1 MAEVNGAGR
10 RKGRKERKAGQ
21 AASRR
26 DLIARSVHSAEQ
38 CLRARD
44 YGTAYAHFLLVLS
57 LAPELKEDFKE
68 TFQYA
73 LFKWAEE
80 LYALSRSQD
89 LFSCYEQAL
98 ELFPNDDV
106 ICNSMGEQLFRLGF
120 RDEAAGYFYKAV
132 KLNPNSA
139 DAKENFYRVANWL
152 VERWHFV
159 MLNDVKRNQMYQK
172 AIENAVQAGCKTVL
186 DIGTGTG
193 ILSMFAQS
201 AGAPH
206 VYACEVSKTMYDLAC
221 EVVATNH
228 MDGKIKLLHM
238 KSHDVRVPEHLPE
251 KVSLVVTETVDA
263 GLFGEG
269 ILETLIHAWKN
280 LLLEPKPK
288 DSTCDGYG
296 QVIPAGA
303 VVYGMVVECPE
314 IRRHHRVFVNEVA
327 GLVVEEA
334 VQFSSPVHCS
344 HKSSDVNEP
353 YATEKISRVPGGY
366 RALSQPF
373 LALTVDFNNLQD
385 LESIA
390 SGKSCRISVLVQ
402 EPGQL
407 DCFITWFVL
416 HLDSEHNLSTGPS
429 EETCWEQAVFPIQN
443 LPADGYSV
451 NRGDTVVLDVHCP
464 DCYLRLD
471 LVTVIRAGEEDDRM
485 SSDGTSLEN
494 EVDLCDALASLHTTH
509 QTGTEQQAC
518 ILEPSEIALLNN
530 VIYHKSFKDAISKVI
545 SSLTPRENG
554 TFSNE
559 NHAEAPRQDF
569 EDPLYI
575 LDVSEGFSILP
586 LIAARL
592 GKVKSYSSVEEKQH
606 CVALERLSEK
616 NGISE
621 DRLEFWLNQ
630 LEANDDVLQRPK
642 SDKLWSIIILDV
654 IEPCGLIRQEVM
666 EKCAI
671 ARCLLQ
677 SGGKIFPQ
685 CVAIHGMLVESH
697 TLMQESAVQGTE
709 PTLGFTIA
717 PSINQFKVPVH
728 VFLNLSTLP
737 CVQLSDPIELLRLDL
752 MNPLS
757 NHLNLATEVKVIIC
771 KSGQVTAI
779 PFWYRLHLDED
790 IHLDTSSDMSH
801 WKQAAFVLE
810 EPFRVDEGQELL
822 LGVHFQNSN
831 VSMTLR
837 RPS

>member
-1 MAEVNGAGR
+1 MAEVNGR
-10 RKGRKERKAGQ
+10 RKARRGRKAGQ
-21 AASRR
+21 SAGRR
-26 DLIARSVHSAEQ
+26 ELVARSVHSAEQ
-38 CLRARD
+38 CLRDRD

-57 LAPELKEDFKE
+57 LAPELKDHFKE

-80 LYALSRSQD
+80 LYALNRSQD
-89 LFSCYEQAL
+89 MFNCYEQAL
-98 ELFPNDDV
+98 ELFPRDDV

-132 KLNPNSA
+132 RLNPNSA
-139 DAKENFYRVANWL
+139 DARENFYRVANWL

-159 MLNDVKRNQMYQK
+159 MLNDVKRNLMYRK

-193 ILSMFAQS
+193 ILSMFAKT
-201 AGAPH
+201 AGAPN
-206 VYACEVSKTMYDLAC
+206 VYACELSKTMFDLAC
-221 EVVATNH
+221 EVVAANH
-228 MDGKIKLLHM
+228 MEGDIKLLHM
-238 KSHDVRVPEHLPE
+238 KSHDVQVPKHIPE

-269 ILETLIHAWKN
+269 IVETLIHAWKN

-288 DSTCDGYG
+288 DGSYEYG

-314 IRRHHRVFVNEVA
+314 IRRHHRVFVSEVA
-327 GLVVEEA
+327 GVNIAEA
-334 VQFSSPVHCS
+334 VRFSSPVHCS
-344 HKSSDVNEP
+344 HKSSEANEP
-353 YATEKISRVPGGY
+353 YATEKMSRVPGGY
-366 RALSQPF
+366 KALSQPF
-373 LALTVDFNNLQD
+373 LALTVDFNSLED

-390 SGKSCRISVLVQ
+390 AGRSCRISVLVQ
-402 EPGQL
+402 EQGQL

-416 HLDSEHNLSTGPS
+416 HLDKEHSLSTGPS

-443 LPADGYSV
+443 LPDGYIV
-451 NRGDTVVLDVHCP
+451 NCGDTVVLDVHCP
-464 DCYLRLD
+464 DCYLRVD
-471 LVTVIRAGEEDDRM
+471 LVTVLRAVEVDSGM
-485 SSDGTSLEN
+485 SSDGMSLEN
-494 EVDLCDALASLHTTH
+494 EVELCDALASLHTTH
-509 QTGTEQQAC
+509 QDTKQELC

-530 VIYHKSFKDAISKVI
+530 VIYNESFKNAISKVL
-545 SSLTPRENG
+545 SSLQPGMNG
-554 TFSNE
+554 PFRNA
-559 NHAEAPRQDF
+559 NDAEASEGHF
-569 EDPLYI
+569 VDPLYI

-586 LIAARL
+586 LIAAKL
-592 GKVKSYSSVEEKQH
+592 GRVKSYSSVEEEQH
-606 CVALERLSEK
+606 CVALEMLLERNS
-616 NGISE
+616 ISK
-621 DRLEFWLNQ
+621 DSLEFWLPQ
-630 LEANDDVLQRPK
+630 LEANDEVLQRPK

-685 CVAIHGMLVESH
+685 YVVIHGMLIESNA
-697 TLMQESAVQGTE
+697 LLQESSVQGTE

-728 VFLNLSTLP
+728 VFLNLATLP
-737 CVQLSDPIELLRLDL
+737 CVPLSDPVELLRLDL
-752 MNPLS
+752 MNPYS
-757 NHLNLATEVKVIIC
+757 NHCSLATEVKVRIC

-779 PFWYRLHLDED
+779 PFWYHLHLDED
-790 IHLDTSSDMSH
+790 IHLDTSSDTSH

-810 EPFRVDEGQELL
+810 EPFRVEEGKELL
-822 LGVHFQNSN
+822 LGVQFQNSN

-837 RPS
+837 QPS

>member
-1 MAEVNGAGR
+1 MNGAGR
-10 RKGRKERKAGQ
+10 RKNRRGRKAGQ
-21 AASRR
+21 AARR
-26 DLIARSVHSAEQ
+26 RELISRSVHSAEL
-38 CLRARD
+38 CLRDRD

-57 LAPELKEDFKE
+57 LAPELKEEFKE

-80 LYALSRSQD
+80 LYALSRNRD

-98 ELFPNDDV
+98 KLFPNDDV

-132 KLNPNSA
+132 KLNPSSA

-159 MLNDVKRNQMYQK
+159 MLNDVKRNRMYQK
-172 AIENAVQAGCKTVL
+172 AIENAVQAGCKTVV

-193 ILSMFAQS
+193 ILSMFAKC

-206 VYACEVSKTMYDLAC
+206 VYACELSKTMFDLAC
-221 EVVATNH
+221 EVVAANN
-228 MDGKIKLLHM
+228 MEGEIKLLHM
-238 KSHDVRVPEHLPE
+238 KSQDIRVPEHLPE

-269 ILETLIHAWKN
+269 IVETLIHAWKN
-280 LLLEPKPK
+280 LLLDPKPK
-288 DSTCDGYG
+288 DANCDGYG

-303 VVYGMVVECPE
+303 VVHGMIVECPQ

-327 GLVVEEA
+327 GVNLKEA
-334 VQFSSPVHCS
+334 VRFSSPVHCS
-344 HKSSDVNEP
+344 LKSGDVIEP
-353 YATEKISRVPGGY
+353 YATEKMSRVPGGY
-366 RALSQPF
+366 KALSQPF
-373 LALTVDFNNLQD
+373 QALTVDFNSLQD

-390 SGKSCRISVLVQ
+390 SGKSLRISVLVQ
-402 EPGQL
+402 EQGRL

-416 HLDSEHNLSTGPS
+416 HLDNEHHLSTGPS

-443 LPADGYSV
+443 IPEDGCMVS
-451 NRGDTVVLDVHCP
+451 RGDTVVLDVHCP
-464 DCYLRLD
+464 DCYLRLE
-471 LVTVIRAGEEDDRM
+471 LVTVIRAGVVDNGM
-485 SSDGTSLEN
+485 SVEH

-509 QTGTEQQAC
+509 QKGREEDLC

-530 VIYHKSFKDAISKVI
+530 VFYHESFKNAICKVI
-545 SSLTPRENG
+545 SSLGPGENDTLRNEIDVTTREG
-554 TFSNE
+554 RFS
-559 NHAEAPRQDF
+559 
-569 EDPLYI
+569 DPLYI
-575 LDVSEGFSILP
+575 LDVSEGFSVLP
-586 LIAARL
+586 VIAAQL
-592 GKVKSYSSVEEKQH
+592 GNVKAYSSVEEKQH
-606 CVALERLSEK
+606 CVALERLSER
-616 NGISE
+616 NGISKE
-621 DRLEFWLNQ
+621 SLEFWLNK
-630 LEANDDVLQRPK
+630 LEASDDVLQRPQ

-685 CVAIHGMLVESH
+685 YVVIHGMLVESN

-709 PTLGFTIA
+709 PTLGFNIA

-737 CVQLSDPIELLRLDL
+737 SIRLSDPVELLRLDL
-752 MNPLS
+752 MNPYS
-757 NHLNLATEVKVIIC
+757 NQFSLVTEVKVRIC

-779 PFWYRLHLDED
+779 PFWYRLYLDED
-790 IHLDTSSDMSH
+790 IYLDTSSDMSH
-801 WKQAAFVLE
+801 WKQAAFLLE
-810 EPFRVDEGQELL
+810 EPLRVDEGQELL
-822 LGVHFQNSN
+822 LEVHFQNSN

-837 RPS
+837 RPP

>member
-10 RKGRKERKAGQ
+10 RKGRRGRRAGQ
-21 AASRR
+21 AAGRRELISRSLR
-26 DLIARSVHSAEQ
+26 SAEQ
-38 CLRARD
+38 CLRERD
-44 YGTAYAHFLLVLS
+44 YGTAYAHHLLVLS
-57 LAPELKEDFKE
+57 LAPELKENYKE

-80 LYALSRSQD
+80 LYALNRSQD

-159 MLNDVKRNQMYQK
+159 MLNDVKRNRMYQK
-172 AIENAVQAGCKTVL
+172 AIENAVQAGCKSVL

-193 ILSMFAQS
+193 ILSMFAKS
-201 AGAPH
+201 VGAPH
-206 VYACEVSKTMYDLAC
+206 VYACELSKTMFDLAC
-221 EVVATNH
+221 EVVAANH
-228 MDGKIKLLHM
+228 MEGKIKLLHM
-238 KSHDVRVPEHLPE
+238 KSHDVGVPEHIPE

-269 ILETLIHAWKN
+269 IVETLIHAWKN

-288 DSTCDGYG
+288 DGSCDGYG
-296 QVIPAGA
+296 RVIPAGA
-303 VVYGMVVECPE
+303 VVHGMIVECPE

-327 GLVVEEA
+327 SVNLGEA
-334 VQFSSPVHCS
+334 AFSSPVHCS
-344 HKSSDVNEP
+344 RKSGEVNEP
-353 YATEKISRVPGGY
+353 YATEKMSRVPGGY
-366 RALSQPF
+366 KALSQPF
-373 LALTVDFNNLQD
+373 VALTVDFNSLQD

-402 EPGQL
+402 EQGQL

-416 HLDSEHNLSTGPS
+416 HLDNEHSLSTGPS

-443 LPADGYSV
+443 LPAAGYIV
-451 NRGDTVVLDVHCP
+451 NCGDTVVVDVHCP
-464 DCYLRLD
+464 DCYLRVD
-471 LVTVIRAGEEDDRM
+471 LVTVIRAGEVDNGM
-485 SSDGTSLEN
+485 SSDTVPSGK
-494 EVDLCDALASLHTTH
+494 EVDLCVALASLHTTH
-509 QTGTEQQAC
+509 QKGTERELC

-530 VIYHKSFKDAISKVI
+530 VTYHESFKSAISKVI
-545 SSLTPRENG
+545 SSLSTGDNG
-554 TFSNE
+554 TFRNE
-559 NHAEAPRQDF
+559 NDS
-569 EDPLYI
+569 DPLYT

-606 CVALERLSEK
+606 RVTLERLSER
-616 NGISE
+616 NGISKE
-621 DRLEFWLNQ
+621 SLEFWLNQ
-630 LEANDDVLQRPK
+630 LEASDDVLQRPK

-685 CVAIHGMLVESH
+685 CVVIHGMLVESI
-697 TLMQESAVQGTE
+697 TLIQESAVQGTE
-709 PTLGFTIA
+709 PTLGFNIA
-717 PSINQFKVPVH
+717 QSINQFKVPVH

-737 CVQLSDPIELLRLDL
+737 CVRLSDPIELLRLDL
-752 MNPLS
+752 MNPYS
-757 NHLNLATEVKVIIC
+757 SHFTLATEVKVRIC
-771 KSGQVTAI
+771 KSGRVTAI
-779 PFWYRLHLDED
+779 PFWYHLHLNED
-790 IHLDTSSDMSH
+790 IHLDTSNEMSH

-810 EPFRVDEGQELL
+810 EPLHVEEGQELL
-822 LGVHFQNSN
+822 LGVHFLNSN
-831 VSMTLR
+831 VNMTLR
-837 RPS
+837 RSS

>member
-1 MAEVNGAGR
+1 MFN
-10 RKGRKERKAGQ
+10 
-21 AASRR
+21 
-26 DLIARSVHSAEQ
+26 
-38 CLRARD
+38 
-44 YGTAYAHFLLVLS
+44 
-57 LAPELKEDFKE
+57 
-68 TFQYA
+68 
-73 LFKWAEE
+73 
-80 LYALSRSQD
+80 
-89 LFSCYEQAL
+89 CYEQAL
-98 ELFPNDDV
+98 ELFPSDDV

-159 MLNDVKRNQMYQK
+159 MLNDVKRNLMFKK
-172 AIENAVQAGCKTVL
+172 AIENAVHAGCKTVL

-193 ILSMFAQS
+193 ILSMFAKS
-201 AGAPH
+201 AGAPY
-206 VYACEVSKTMYDLAC
+206 VYACELSKTMFDLAC
-221 EVVATNH
+221 EVVAANH
-228 MDGKIKLLHM
+228 MEGKIRLLHM
-238 KSHDVRVPEHLPE
+238 KSHDLRVPKHIPE

-269 ILETLIHAWKN
+269 IVETLIHAWKN

-288 DSTCDGYG
+288 DGSCDRYG
-296 QVIPAGA
+296 RVIPAGA

-314 IRRHHRVFVNEVA
+314 IRRHHRVFVSEVA
-327 GLVVEEA
+327 GVNIEGA
-334 VQFSSPVHCS
+334 VQFSSPVHCC
-344 HKSSDVNEP
+344 HKSSEVNEP
-353 YATEKISRVPGGY
+353 YATEKMSRVSGGY
-366 RALSQPF
+366 KSLSQPF
-373 LALTVDFNNLQD
+373 LALTVDFNSLED

-390 SGKSCRISVLVQ
+390 AGKSCRISVLAQ
-402 EPGQL
+402 EQGQL

-416 HLDSEHNLSTGPS
+416 HLDEEHNLSTGPS

-443 LPADGYSV
+443 LPADGYTV

-471 LVTVIRAGEEDDRM
+471 LVTVIRAGDGDM

-494 EVDLCDALASLHTTH
+494 EADLCDALAGLHTTH
-509 QTGTEQQAC
+509 QKDSEQELC
-518 ILEPSEIALLNN
+518 ILEPSEIAMLNN
-530 VIYHKSFKDAISKVI
+530 VIYHENFKTAISKVL
-545 SSLTPRENG
+545 SSLDPGQNG
-554 TFSNE
+554 SFRNE
-559 NHAEAPRQDF
+559 SPAASP

-575 LDVSEGFSILP
+575 LDVTEGFSILP
-586 LIAARL
+586 LIAAQL
-592 GKVKSYSSVEEKQH
+592 GRVKSYSSVEEKQH
-606 CVALERLSEK
+606 YVALERLLERNCVSK
-616 NGISE
+616 DS
-621 DRLEFWLNQ
+621 LEFWLNQ
-630 LEANDDVLQRPK
+630 LDANDDVLQRPK

-685 CVAIHGMLVESH
+685 CVVIHGLLVESN
-697 TLMQESAVQGTE
+697 TLLQESAVQGTE

-737 CVQLSDPIELLRLDL
+737 CVPLSDPVELLRLDL
-752 MNPLS
+752 MNPYS
-757 NHLNLATEVKVIIC
+757 NHCSLATEVKVKIC
-771 KSGQVTAI
+771 KSGLVTAI
-779 PFWYRLHLDED
+779 PFWYHLHLVED
-790 IHLDTSSDMSH
+790 IHLDTSSAMSH

-810 EPFRVDEGQELL
+810 EPLRVEEGKEIL

-831 VSMTLR
+831 VTMTLKE
-837 RPS
+837 PS

>member
-10 RKGRKERKAGQ
+10 RKGRRGRNAGQ

-26 DLIARSVHSAEQ
+26 ELISRSVHSAEQ
-38 CLRARD
+38 CLREQD

-73 LFKWAEE
+73 LFKWSEE
-80 LYALSRSQD
+80 LYALNRSQD
-89 LFSCYEQAL
+89 MFNCYEQAL

-132 KLNPNSA
+132 KLNPNSV

-152 VERWHFV
+152 VERWHFI
-159 MLNDVKRNQMYQK
+159 MLNDVQRNRLYQK
-172 AIENAVQAGCKTVL
+172 AIGNAVQAGCKTVL

-193 ILSMFAQS
+193 ILSMFAKS
-201 AGAPH
+201 AGASH
-206 VYACEVSKTMYDLAC
+206 VYACELSKTMFDLAC
-221 EVVATNH
+221 EVVAANH
-228 MDGKIKLLHM
+228 MEGEIKLLHM
-238 KSHDVRVPEHLPE
+238 KSHDVRVPEHIPE

-269 ILETLIHAWKN
+269 IVETLIHAWKN

-288 DSTCDGYG
+288 GANWDGYG

-303 VVYGMVVECPE
+303 VVYGMVVECAE

-327 GLVVEEA
+327 GVNLEDA

-344 HKSSDVNEP
+344 PKSSDVHEP
-353 YATEKISRVPGGY
+353 YATERMSRVPGGY
-366 RALSQPF
+366 KALSQPF
-373 LALTVDFNNLQD
+373 LALTVDFNSLQD

-402 EPGQL
+402 EQGQL
-407 DCFITWFVL
+407 DCFLTWFVL
-416 HLDSEHNLSTGPS
+416 HLDNEHSLSTGPS
-429 EETCWEQAVFPIQN
+429 EETCWEQAIFPIQN
-443 LPADGYSV
+443 LPADGYIV
-451 NRGDTVVLDVHCP
+451 NCGDTVVLDVHCP

-471 LVTVIRAGEEDDRM
+471 LVTVIRAGQADSGM
-485 SSDGTSLEN
+485 SSDDMEK

-509 QTGTEQQAC
+509 GKGTGQDLC

-530 VIYHKSFKDAISKVI
+530 VTYHTRFRNAISKVI
-545 SSLTPRENG
+545 LSLAIGEHDAAASGENL
-554 TFSNE
+554 S
-559 NHAEAPRQDF
+559 
-569 EDPLYI
+569 DPLYI

-586 LIAARL
+586 LIAAQL
-592 GKVKSYSSVEEKQH
+592 GKVKSYSSVEEEQQ
-606 CVALERLSEK
+606 CITLERLSER
-616 NGISE
+616 NGIAKESV
-621 DRLEFWLNQ
+621 EFWLNQ

-685 CVAIHGMLVESH
+685 CIVLHGMLVESH
-697 TLMQESAVQGTE
+697 SLMQESAVQGTE
-709 PTLGFTIA
+709 PTLGFNIA

-728 VFLNLSTLP
+728 VFLNLATLP
-737 CVQLSDPIELLRLDL
+737 CIRLSDSIELLRLDL
-752 MNPLS
+752 MNPYT
-757 NHLNLATEVKVIIC
+757 NHLSVTTEVKVRIC
-771 KSGQVTAI
+771 TSGQVTAV
-779 PFWYRLHLDED
+779 PFWYHLHLAEE
-790 IHLDTSSDMSH
+790 IHLDTSSDTSH
-801 WKQAAFVLE
+801 WKQAAFVLD
-810 EPFRVDEGQELL
+810 EPLQVEEGQDVLL
-822 LGVHFQNSN
+822 AVHFQNSN
-831 VSMTLR
+831 ISMTLR
-837 RPS
+837 RLS

>member
-10 RKGRKERKAGQ
+10 RKGRRGRNAGQ

-26 DLIARSVHSAEQ
+26 ELISRSVHSAEQ
-38 CLRARD
+38 CLREQD

-73 LFKWAEE
+73 LFKWSEE
-80 LYALSRSQD
+80 LYALNRSQD
-89 LFSCYEQAL
+89 MFNCYEQAL

-132 KLNPNSA
+132 KLNPNSV

-152 VERWHFV
+152 VERWHFI
-159 MLNDVKRNQMYQK
+159 MLNDVQRNRLYQK
-172 AIENAVQAGCKTVL
+172 AIGNAVQAGCKTVL

-193 ILSMFAQS
+193 ILSMFAKS
-201 AGAPH
+201 AGASH
-206 VYACEVSKTMYDLAC
+206 VYACELSKTMFDLAC
-221 EVVATNH
+221 EVVAANH
-228 MDGKIKLLHM
+228 MEGEIKLLHM
-238 KSHDVRVPEHLPE
+238 KSHDVRVPEHIPE

-269 ILETLIHAWKN
+269 IVETLIHAWKN

-288 DSTCDGYG
+288 GANWDGYG

-303 VVYGMVVECPE
+303 VVYGMVVECAE

-327 GLVVEEA
+327 GVNLEDA

-344 HKSSDVNEP
+344 PKSSDVHEP
-353 YATEKISRVPGGY
+353 YATERMSRVPGGY
-366 RALSQPF
+366 KALSQPF
-373 LALTVDFNNLQD
+373 LALTVDFNSLQD

-402 EPGQL
+402 EQGQL
-407 DCFITWFVL
+407 DCFLTWFVL
-416 HLDSEHNLSTGPS
+416 HLDNEHSLSTGPS
-429 EETCWEQAVFPIQN
+429 EETCWEQAIFPIQN
-443 LPADGYSV
+443 LPADGYIV
-451 NRGDTVVLDVHCP
+451 NCGDTVVLDVHCP

-471 LVTVIRAGEEDDRM
+471 LVTVIRAGQADSGM
-485 SSDGTSLEN
+485 SSDDMEK

-509 QTGTEQQAC
+509 GKGTGQDLC

-530 VIYHKSFKDAISKVI
+530 VTYHTRFRNAISKVI
-545 SSLTPRENG
+545 LSLAIGEHDAAASGENL
-554 TFSNE
+554 S
-559 NHAEAPRQDF
+559 
-569 EDPLYI
+569 DPLYI

-586 LIAARL
+586 LIAAQL
-592 GKVKSYSSVEEKQH
+592 GKVKSYSSVEEEQQ
-606 CVALERLSEK
+606 CITLERLSER
-616 NGISE
+616 NGIAKESV
-621 DRLEFWLNQ
+621 EFWLNQ

-685 CVAIHGMLVESH
+685 CIVLHGMLVESH
-697 TLMQESAVQGTE
+697 SLMQESAVQGTE
-709 PTLGFTIA
+709 PTLGFNIA

-728 VFLNLSTLP
+728 VFLNLATLP
-737 CVQLSDPIELLRLDL
+737 CVRLSDSIELLRLDL
-752 MNPLS
+752 MNPYT
-757 NHLNLATEVKVIIC
+757 NHLSVTTEVKVRIC
-771 KSGQVTAI
+771 TSGQVTAV
-779 PFWYRLHLDED
+779 PFWYHLHLAEE
-790 IHLDTSSDMSH
+790 IHLDTSSDTSH
-801 WKQAAFVLE
+801 WKQAAFVLD
-810 EPFRVDEGQELL
+810 EPLQVEEGQDVLL
-822 LGVHFQNSN
+822 AVHFQNSN
-831 VSMTLR
+831 ISMTLR
-837 RPS
+837 RLS

>member
-10 RKGRKERKAGQ
+10 RKGRRGRNAGQ

-26 DLIARSVHSAEQ
+26 ELISRSVHSAEQ
-38 CLRARD
+38 CLREQD

-73 LFKWAEE
+73 LFKWSEE
-80 LYALSRSQD
+80 LYALNRSQD
-89 LFSCYEQAL
+89 MFNCYEQAL

-132 KLNPNSA
+132 KLNPNSV

-152 VERWHFV
+152 VERWHFI
-159 MLNDVKRNQMYQK
+159 MLNDVKRNRLYQK
-172 AIENAVQAGCKTVL
+172 AIGNAVQAGCKTVL

-193 ILSMFAQS
+193 ILSMFAKS
-201 AGAPH
+201 AGASH
-206 VYACEVSKTMYDLAC
+206 VYACELSKTMFDLAC
-221 EVVATNH
+221 EVVAANH
-228 MDGKIKLLHM
+228 MEGDIKLLHM
-238 KSHDVRVPEHLPE
+238 KSHDVRVPEHIPE

-269 ILETLIHAWKN
+269 IVETLIHAWKN

-288 DSTCDGYG
+288 DANCDGYG

-303 VVYGMVVECPE
+303 VVYGMVVECAE

-327 GLVVEEA
+327 GVNLEDA

-344 HKSSDVNEP
+344 PKSSDVHEP
-353 YATEKISRVPGGY
+353 YATERMSRVPGGY
-366 RALSQPF
+366 KALSQPF
-373 LALTVDFNNLQD
+373 LALTVDFNSLQD

-402 EPGQL
+402 EQGQL
-407 DCFITWFVL
+407 DCFLTWFVL
-416 HLDSEHNLSTGPS
+416 HLDNEHSLSTGPS
-429 EETCWEQAVFPIQN
+429 EETCWEQAIFPIQN
-443 LPADGYSV
+443 LPADGYIV
-451 NRGDTVVLDVHCP
+451 NCGDTVVLDVHCP

-471 LVTVIRAGEEDDRM
+471 LVTVIRAGQADSGM
-485 SSDGTSLEN
+485 SSDDMEK

-509 QTGTEQQAC
+509 GKGTGQDLC

-530 VIYHKSFKDAISKVI
+530 VTYHTRFRNAISKVI
-545 SSLTPRENG
+545 LSLAIGEHDAAASGENL
-554 TFSNE
+554 S
-559 NHAEAPRQDF
+559 
-569 EDPLYI
+569 DPLYI

-586 LIAARL
+586 LIAAQL
-592 GKVKSYSSVEEKQH
+592 GKVKSYSSVEEEQQ
-606 CVALERLSEK
+606 CITLERLSER
-616 NGISE
+616 NGIAKESV
-621 DRLEFWLNQ
+621 EFWLNQ

-685 CVAIHGMLVESH
+685 CIVLHGMLVESH
-697 TLMQESAVQGTE
+697 SLMQESAVQGTE
-709 PTLGFTIA
+709 PTLGFNIA

-728 VFLNLSTLP
+728 VFLNLATLP
-737 CVQLSDPIELLRLDL
+737 CVRLSDSIELLRLDL
-752 MNPLS
+752 MNPYT
-757 NHLNLATEVKVIIC
+757 NHLSVTTEIKVRIC
-771 KSGQVTAI
+771 TSGQVTAV
-779 PFWYRLHLDED
+779 PFWYHLHLAEE
-790 IHLDTSSDMSH
+790 IHLDTSSDTSH
-801 WKQAAFVLE
+801 WKQAAFVLD
-810 EPFRVDEGQELL
+810 EPLQVEEGQDVLL
-822 LGVHFQNSN
+822 AVHFQNSN
-831 VSMTLR
+831 ISMTLR
-837 RPS
+837 RLS